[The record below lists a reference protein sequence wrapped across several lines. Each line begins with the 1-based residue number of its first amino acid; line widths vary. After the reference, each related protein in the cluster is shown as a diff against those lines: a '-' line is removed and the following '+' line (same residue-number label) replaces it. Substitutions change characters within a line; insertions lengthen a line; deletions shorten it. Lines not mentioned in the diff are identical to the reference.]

1 MPELKAGDAFPEGV
15 TFSYIPYTP
24 EISDVTVCGRPQ
36 NYDVSKNLADKKVV
50 IVAIPGAFTP
60 TCSSAHLPSYIAN
73 IDKLKAKGVDHVI
86 FIAHND
92 AFVMSGWGK
101 VNGVKDDSILF
112 MSDPNVA
119 FSSQIGWA
127 GPERAN
133 RYAIVVDHGKVIYAA
148 KEVDPGIALT
158 GAEAV
163 LARL

>member
-1 MPELKAGDAFPEGV
+1 
-15 TFSYIPYTP
+15 
-24 EISDVTVCGRPQ
+24 
-36 NYDVSKNLADKKVV
+36 
-50 IVAIPGAFTP
+50 
-60 TCSSAHLPSYIAN
+60 
-73 IDKLKAKGVDHVI
+73 
-86 FIAHND
+86 
-92 AFVMSGWGK
+92 
-101 VNGVKDDSILF
+101 

-133 RYAIVVDHGKVIYAA
+133 RYAIVVDHGKVTYAA